1 MEANPKTK
9 KITID
14 SFINQCISACS
25 IKDYS
30 FAVFVLPGKS
40 SIQLIAGPELPFEGK
55 LETTRPGFLFAPFDD
70 QSPAR
75 LIEAKFHSTIR
86 IAPDPTELAL
96 LADSF
101 SGLFEHT
108 QDFQQMQ
115 SPEAFSQIPD
125 DYITNVKKAI
135 QHIHEGL
142 LKKVVVARNKI
153 IDLPDTTTPGQLFK
167 KLSETFDN
175 SFRSLIHSKQ
185 YGTWIGAS
193 PEVLISIENNTLFS
207 TVALAGTQRL
217 PADGHISEAV
227 WKQKEIEEQALVSRY
242 IISCFK
248 SIRLREFEEEGPKT
262 IKAGE
267 LLHLKTI
274 YSVNLT
280 EVNIP
285 DLGTQMLRLL
295 HPTSAV
301 GGMPRQEAF
310 DFIRQA
316 EKFDRQ
322 LFAGYI
328 GPVNI
333 RNHTNLFVNIR
344 CARLYQTKAVLFAG
358 AGITEESDPEKELAE
373 TEIKMNVIASVLHS
387 EN

>member
-1 MEANPKTK
+1 MEANPE
-9 KITID
+9 ITLINID
-14 SFINQCISACS
+14 SLINQCISACT
-25 IKDYS
+25 IRNYS
-30 FAVFVLPGKS
+30 FAAFVLPGQQ
-40 SIQLIAGPELPFEGK
+40 SIQLLAGPELPFKENI
-55 LETTRPGFLFAPFDD
+55 ETARPGFLFSPFDD
-70 QSPAR
+70 QSPAC
-75 LIEAKFHSTIR
+75 LIEAKYHSTIS
-86 IAPDPTELAL
+86 IIPNLDELNQITSTFSDLLQYAPDILPLQAPTAL
-96 LADSF
+96 SSASN
-101 SGLFEHT
+101 
-108 QDFQQMQ
+108 
-115 SPEAFSQIPD
+115 
-125 DYITNVKKAI
+125 DYISNVRKAI
-135 QHIHEGL
+135 QCIQSGQ
-142 LKKVVVARNKI
+142 LKKVVVARNKV
-153 IDLPDTTTPGQLFK
+153 IDLSVGTTPGQLFK
-167 KLSETFDN
+167 RLSETFDN
-175 SFRSLIHSKQ
+175 SFRSLIHSQQ

-193 PEVLISIENNTLFS
+193 PEVLVSIENNTRFR

-217 PADGHISEAV
+217 PADQHISEAV

-248 SIRLREFEEEGPKT
+248 AIRLREFEEEGPKT

-274 YSVNLT
+274 YSVNLS

-285 DLGTQMLRLL
+285 DLGTQMLHLL

-310 DFIRQA
+310 DFIKNT
-316 EKFDRQ
+316 EGFNRQ

-333 RNHTNLFVNIR
+333 SNQTNLFVNIR
-344 CARLYQTKAVLFAG
+344 CARLYQNKAVLFAG
-358 AGITEESDPEKELAE
+358 AGITEESNPEKELAE

>member
-1 MEANPKTK
+1 MEANPETTL
-9 KITID
+9 INIGT
-14 SFINQCISACS
+14 FINQCISACT
-25 IKDYS
+25 IKNYS
-30 FAVFVLPGKS
+30 FAAFILPGKN
-40 SIQLIAGPELPFEGK
+40 SIQLIAGPELPFEEK
-55 LETTRPGFLFAPFDD
+55 IEAARPGFLFAPFDD
-70 QSPAR
+70 QSPSCF
-75 LIEAKFHSTIR
+75 IEANYHSAISIIPDPAELTQLTDLFADLLEH
-86 IAPDPTELAL
+86 APDTRQMQD
-96 LADSF
+96 LADLSWT
-101 SGLFEHT
+101 S
-108 QDFQQMQ
+108 
-115 SPEAFSQIPD
+115 D
-125 DYITNVKKAI
+125 DYIPNVRKAI
-135 QHIHEGL
+135 QHIQAGQ
-142 LKKVVVARNKI
+142 LKKVVVARNKL

-167 KLSETFDN
+167 RLSATFDN
-175 SFRSLIHSKQ
+175 SFRSLIHSRR

-193 PEVLISIENNTLFS
+193 PEVLVSIENNTLFR

-217 PADGHISEAV
+217 PADQHISEAV

-248 SIRLREFEEEGPKT
+248 TIRLREFEEEGPKT

-267 LLHLKTI
+267 LLHLKTV
-274 YSVNLT
+274 YSVNLS

-301 GGMPRQEAF
+301 GGMPRQEAR
-310 DFIRQA
+310 DFIKHT
-316 EKFDRQ
+316 ESFDRQ

-333 RNHTNLFVNIR
+333 SNQTSLFVNIR
-344 CARLYQTKAVLFAG
+344 CARLYQGKAVLFAG